1 MVMGLSAS
9 DVCWAP
15 DRKWHRSKNICC
27 IMILWRSIINWV
39 NSILEFRLLRN
50 IWKMYPPSRTTFL
63 FYFMICVKKKYSV
76 NLQRHSSGCRAS
88 ERNMRP
94 HIVSIPDKL
103 RMAVEGAR
111 FDDVD
116 LDVET
121 VVVVLKDSAQPRRD
135 RMTDGALYFAEVK
148 PRAADIGVDRAPS
161 IRRRK
166 TRSQT
171 LHWKGIESLL
181 IGLCN
186 LTLIGH
192 NSVIRVLHS
201 ALEFQIC
208 RSVEFTSKTLVPGVW
223 RNTDHPHS
231 GTWMRQRAAS
241 TQPAAE
247 RWNQQSL

>member
-1 MVMGLSAS
+1 
-9 DVCWAP
+9 
-15 DRKWHRSKNICC
+15 
-27 IMILWRSIINWV
+27 
-39 NSILEFRLLRN
+39 
-50 IWKMYPPSRTTFL
+50 
-63 FYFMICVKKKYSV
+63 
-76 NLQRHSSGCRAS
+76 
-88 ERNMRP
+88 MRP

-171 LHWKGIESLL
+171 LH
-181 IGLCN
+181 
-186 LTLIGH
+186 
-192 NSVIRVLHS
+192 
-201 ALEFQIC
+201 
-208 RSVEFTSKTLVPGVW
+208 
-223 RNTDHPHS
+223 
-231 GTWMRQRAAS
+231 
-241 TQPAAE
+241 
-247 RWNQQSL
+247 